1 VTFWQLLRAALAGAV
16 IGWVAVII
24 ASTVMGVVVMFLAWP
39 LYGMVLVVFG
49 VAVALL
55 VAAVARLM
63 RRASARG
70 VMIASAILTFASFSA
85 AVLRI
90 VAANAGG
97 GRW

>member
-1 VTFWQLLRAALAGAV
+1 MTFWQLLRAALAGAV

-90 VAANAGG
+90 VVANAGG
-97 GRW
+97 GHW

>member
-1 VTFWQLLRAALAGAV
+1 MTFWQLLRAALAGAV

-85 AVLRI
+85 MVLRI

>member
-1 VTFWQLLRAALAGAV
+1 MTFWQLLRAALAGAV

-90 VAANAGG
+90 VVANAGG